1 MKVKV
6 RRYFWTTRGSLRRG
20 RVTAHLSRGQGPPY
34 PPPPFS
40 LLSVNTAERHRAPSC
55 TLCSWFERGGK
66 WRREHVFFPP
76 DCSDWARKHV
86 FSNPSHHKRWIK
98 FLAGPGRPP
107 KRTSTHESASRC
119 VPGSFPSSCR
129 RYARNV
135 VRDERLEPRP
145 TPPRSKTNVTS

>member
-1 MKVKV
+1 MKV

-34 PPPPFS
+34 PPPPLS
-40 LLSVNTAERHRAPSC
+40 LLSVNKAERHRAPSC

-66 WRREHVFFPP
+66 WPETHVFY
-76 DCSDWARKHV
+76 DCSDLSEADWALHV
-86 FSNPSHHKRWIK
+86 FSNPSQPRWIK

-119 VPGSFPSSCR
+119 VPGSFPSSR
-129 RYARNV
+129 RHYARNV
-135 VRDERLEPRP
+135 IRDERLEPRP